1 MGSKSKS
8 TESLLGEIKETK
20 NTGELRKYLSENKDN
35 MLSDLKYRLADLL
48 YEKDKS
54 RKDVKQKGG
63 LTDYADQIFSGL
75 RRPSRDKLIRVILG
89 LELDVD
95 EAQELLRLAGHKA
108 LDPRGRRDA
117 VILSCVNGR
126 MSGTDTDL
134 RLDKLG
140 FEPLE

>member
-1 MGSKSKS
+1 MGAKS
-8 TESLLGEIKETK
+8 TENLLGEIKEAK
-20 NTGELRKYLSENKDN
+20 NTGELRKYLSENKEDMN
-35 MLSDLKYRLADLL
+35 GDLRYHLADLL

-54 RKDVKQKGG
+54 RKDVKEKGG
-63 LTDYADQIFSGL
+63 LGDYADQIFSGL

-89 LELDVD
+89 LELDID
-95 EAQELLRLAGHKA
+95 GAQELLRLAGQKA

-117 VILSCVNGR
+117 VILSCINGR
-126 MSGTDTDL
+126 MSGADTDL